1 MSRDR
6 KSRRSEAKAAP
17 VPPTA
22 SLVFKWAPLIA
33 AAVAVIVYAPSIW
46 GGFVYDDG
54 QTILRNPLIRD
65 LGDWRAI
72 FRYEPA
78 RPLLTLTWALNY
90 ALGGD
95 AAWHYH
101 LVNVS
106 IHAGN
111 AALLASLFQS
121 MAQRW
126 NRPDARA
133 VALLGA
139 CLFAANPMAAETVAY
154 VSSRSSA
161 LVTLF
166 CLASLRVTLSVLT
179 GGPRVRL
186 VAGVGLWLLGLA
198 TKEEAAALPIVL
210 LLVDYFF
217 VADQRTGELRRRFWI
232 HVSFLVLLP
241 LGLLARF
248 VVTGNWLPPQATHP
262 GLYLLT
268 QWAAFPLYFLR
279 ALVPFDPALFRQHPQ
294 ATWPPDM
301 LTVACSLSTVVLLV
315 VAWKRRREHPQWSFA
330 VACLAAGLLPS
341 SSIVALNEMIVD
353 HRAYFGSFG
362 VVFALSL
369 LLWRLGGLRLAV
381 LAIALCAA
389 RSVAYEWV
397 IGDPVR
403 AWEDAVRRSPESPV
417 ALCALG
423 ESYAARGDARAEA
436 AFLAATRLDPGNPRY
451 WANLGLYY
459 SERERLVDAAAA
471 LRRAVA
477 SAPRD
482 AALRD
487 FLGQVL
493 LSLGNPTEAEAEF
506 QAALA
511 AEPAF
516 VQGYLDLAALTLR
529 KGQPERAR
537 ALLLRAVPLAS
548 DAQEAQR
555 IAALLRAIP

>member
-6 KSRRSEAKAAP
+6 KSRRSEAKAP
-17 VPPTA
+17 VPSTA
-22 SLVFKWAPLIA
+22 SLVSQWAPLIA

-90 ALGGD
+90 ALGGE

-101 LVNVS
+101 LVNVL

-111 AALLASLFQS
+111 AALLASLFQW
-121 MAQRW
+121 MAERLH
-126 NRPDARA
+126 RPDARL

-166 CLASLRVTLSVLT
+166 CLASLRVTASVLT
-179 GGPRVRL
+179 GAPRLRL
-186 VAGVGLWLLGLA
+186 LAGIALWLLGLA
-198 TKEEAAALPIVL
+198 IKEEAAALPIVL

-217 VADQRTGELRRRFWI
+217 LAEQRAAELRRRVWI
-232 HVSFLVLLP
+232 HASFLVLLP

-248 VVTGNWLPPQATHP
+248 VVTGSWLPPQATQP

-268 QWAAFPLYFLR
+268 QWAAFPVYFLR
-279 ALVPFDPALFRQHPQ
+279 ALIPFDPALFRQHPQ
-294 ATWPPDM
+294 ATWPPDL
-301 LTVACSLSTVVLLV
+301 LTAAWSLLTLVLGL
-315 VAWKRRREHPQWSFA
+315 VAWKRRRDQPEWSFA
-330 VACLAAGLLPS
+330 IACLAAGLLPS
-341 SSIVALNEMIVD
+341 SSIVALNEMVVD

-362 VVFALSL
+362 VVFALT
-369 LLWRLGGLRLAV
+369 LWLWKLGRMRLVLLAV
-381 LAIALCAA
+381 ALCAG
-389 RSVAYEWV
+389 RSLAAEWV

-403 AWEDAVRRSPESPV
+403 AWEDAVRRAPQSPV

-423 ESYAARGDARAEA
+423 ESYAAEGDARAEA
-436 AFLAATRLDPGNPRY
+436 AFLAATRLDPGVSRY

-459 SERERLVDAAAA
+459 SEHGRPADAVVALRNAVDKAPQDAAI
-471 LRRAVA
+471 
-477 SAPRD
+477 RD
-482 AALRD
+482 Y
-487 FLGQVL
+487 LGQVL
-493 LSLGNPTEAEAEF
+493 VAVGNQAEAEAQF
-506 QAALA
+506 QAALT
-511 AEPAF
+511 AEPTFA
-516 VQGYLDLAALTLR
+516 QAYLDLALLALR
-529 KGQPERAR
+529 QEQPDRAR
-537 ALLLRAVPLAS
+537 ALLQRAAPLAS
-548 DAQEAQR
+548 DAEEAGK
-555 IAALLRAIP
+555 IAALLRSIP